1 MWRKGSLSTAVLVLS
16 VCLPALVVSAAG
28 PSSAHPTSTPTLLS
42 ADLTTVADGCLG
54 TCWRYDVS
62 ARTLTWTGPVDGRED
77 VWEGDVVSLDR
88 VRQGWTALFGPMTVP
103 GEIEACVL
111 TLNGQVIK
119 QTCDGLKYPVPQG
132 QVLEVTSAHPT
143 AGGFRWIPAGG
154 YGYRSLYDLQVTP
167 PADVAYFELPF
178 WVVPGGSRQ
187 INVSTAW
194 TYNCYTNR
202 NPLTDVIQ
210 LTSDQCTLVLRDYV
224 HKGSANAVEWG
235 RNYNGSFTLHTVAA
249 FGADR
254 LISINGGENK
264 NEYLNDRCYQN
275 TINTDVACATC
286 ASGYHDGTYA
296 DCWPAYNGL
305 INLSWQYY
313 DAAHNWG
320 LQLHQDEGPIVWP
333 ANGYTYG
340 GVKSSQGVRHPHGIV
355 TRGYIWVFYED
366 KSYAYGDL
374 GYGIRVAR
382 ADESSG
388 GLPGNWQT
396 YCHGSWVPALPPGFN
411 RQDMQAFYAQRG
423 GCASPV
429 LPTGGWQFSFAVAEN
444 LAGGYLGIEEHAD
457 DAGVWELRLWTSS
470 DLLEWRLLRRLL
482 PTHGGW
488 AGGELHYPVF
498 LANDG
503 WHSDRVDERDF
514 YIIGTRQGTLRALH
528 VRTTQV
534 YLPLLLRGTHV
545 AGSPAQEPR

>member
-28 PSSAHPTSTPTLLS
+28 PCSAHPTSTPTLLS
-42 ADLTTVADGCLG
+42 ASLTTVADDCLD

-296 DCWPAYNGL
+296 DCWQAYNGL

-366 KSYAYGDL
+366 TSDAYGDL

-382 ADESSG
+382 GREQRRPAGQLADLLPRQLG
-388 GLPGNWQT
+388 AGAAAGLQQAG
-396 YCHGSWVPALPPGFN
+396 PAG
-411 RQDMQAFYAQRG
+411 
-423 GCASPV
+423 V
-429 LPTGGWQFSFAVAEN
+429 LPSTRWLRQSGSPNRGPAVQLCGSRES
-444 LAGGYLGIEEHAD
+444 G
-457 DAGVWELRLWTSS
+457 
-470 DLLEWRLLRRLL
+470 RRLS
-482 PTHGGW
+482 G
-488 AGGELHYPVF
+488 
-498 LANDG
+498 D
-503 WHSDRVDERDF
+503 
-514 YIIGTRQGTLRALH
+514 
-528 VRTTQV
+528 
-534 YLPLLLRGTHV
+534 
-545 AGSPAQEPR
+545 